1 VPKFGAAATT
11 SPVRKGWPADYK
23 KPYGLTAGGSMADS
37 LTETGALWLVRRIG
51 LAALLLIGL
60 AGPASSAGDV
70 VDPTRA
76 RAAIVID
83 SSEAMYAP
91 LDTFRKYYL
100 IRKALYAR
108 ASAVPAGLPTI
119 LVAYGHR
126 PKLACTDVE
135 ALVPLEAFDAQHM
148 LKAVLNIRP
157 HGSAPLAEALKAAAS
172 ALGEPSGMSE
182 RILLIAAAGD
192 NCDGDPCAAAGE
204 LAAKR
209 PDLTIDVLA
218 VGPAN
223 EDVPA
228 LRCIADRGRG
238 KLTLVT
244 TSDSLEPALTS
255 ALQSLSSPTR
265 SEPKPATIVATAP
278 QDKPLLRLSAKLS
291 AESGPYARPVSW
303 TVRKN
308 VATGGEGTIVYQGSS
323 ATPTIPVDEGTY
335 SVTAK
340 LGDIAAIAS
349 ADAVLGRPTDVSVV
363 LNAGI
368 LRIKLSDKTTDENLS
383 DVTLALHR
391 RSAGAY
397 DIPMVFSIGQVEAAG
412 LPLPPG
418 DYQIFA
424 ERGDMRVEQAAKVEA
439 GKEVEAVM
447 SLATGTLHLEA
458 SNADGVSI
466 TDGIYFFVSEDDPDA
481 PSGHRDISRT
491 AVAAADFQLPPGVYH
506 VTLRQGDTESQTDA
520 TVNAG
525 ITTRLVVP
533 SASGTLDL
541 TTQLPTGLSVSDD
554 QFSCAT
560 ERAGGVAGYAIRTSR
575 AHAVLQMAAGQYHVS
590 CRIGSANA
598 TASADVTIQVGRTA
612 KLSLQPQAGLLT
624 LHMKGPTIQPGEQFW
639 QIMDRSNR
647 IVWSSASAEREV
659 LLAPGDY
666 RVGALQ
672 RGRSQSLDFTISN
685 NQKAFVEIPSE

>member
-1 VPKFGAAATT
+1 
-11 SPVRKGWPADYK
+11 
-23 KPYGLTAGGSMADS
+23 
-37 LTETGALWLVRRIG
+37 
-51 LAALLLIGL
+51 
-60 AGPASSAGDV
+60 
-70 VDPTRA
+70 
-76 RAAIVID
+76 
-83 SSEAMYAP
+83 
-91 LDTFRKYYL
+91 
-100 IRKALYAR
+100 
-108 ASAVPAGLPTI
+108 
-119 LVAYGHR
+119 
-126 PKLACTDVE
+126 
-135 ALVPLEAFDAQHM
+135 M
-148 LKAVLNIRP
+148 LKAVLNIHPR
-157 HGSAPLAEALKAAAS
+157 GSAPLAEALKATAS
-172 ALGEPSGMSE
+172 ALGVPSGMSE

-218 VGPAN
+218 VGPLN
-223 EDVPA
+223 EDVPE

-238 KLTLVT
+238 KLTIVT
-244 TSDSLEPALTS
+244 TSDSLEPALAN

-265 SEPKPATIVATAP
+265 SEPKPAAIVAPAP
-278 QDKPLLRLSAKLS
+278 QDKPLLRMSAKLS

-340 LGDIAAIAS
+340 LGDIVAKAS
-349 ADAVLGRPTDVSVV
+349 ADAVLGRPTDVNVV

-368 LRIKLSDKTTDENLS
+368 LRIKLSDKTDENLG

-391 RSAGAY
+391 RSVGAY
-397 DIPMVFSIGQVEAAG
+397 DTPLVFTGQAEAAG
-412 LPLPPG
+412 LVLAPG

-439 GKEVEAVM
+439 GKEVEAVV

-458 SNADGVSI
+458 ANADGVAI

-481 PSGHRDISRT
+481 PSGHRDIAR
-491 AVAAADFQLPPGVYH
+491 AADAAPDFQLPPGVYH

-525 ITTRLVVP
+525 VTTRLVVP

-541 TTQLPTGLSVSDD
+541 TTQVPTGLSVSDD

-560 ERAGGVAGYAIRTSR
+560 ERAGGAAGYAFRTSR

-590 CRIGSANA
+590 CRVGSANA

-624 LHMKGPTIQPGEQFW
+624 LHMKGLTIQPGEQFW

-647 IVWSSASAEREV
+647 IVWSSGSAEREV

-685 NQKAFVEIPSE
+685 NQKVSVEIPSE